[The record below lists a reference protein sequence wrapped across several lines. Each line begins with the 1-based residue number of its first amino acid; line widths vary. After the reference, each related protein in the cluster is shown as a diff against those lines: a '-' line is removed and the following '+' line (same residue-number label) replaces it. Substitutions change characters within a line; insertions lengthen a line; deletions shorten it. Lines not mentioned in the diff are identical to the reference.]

1 MSYLAPLVTFIIP
14 AYNSSIYIKRC
25 LDSILSQEYSNIEI
39 VVIDDGSTDDTLE
52 KLNKIALMDKRIRVF
67 HKPNEGQGVARNF
80 GLLEARGKYI
90 SFVDSD
96 DYISDHFLARLI
108 ECLNC
113 DNDFDF
119 INFRI
124 DFRTD
129 LNVVKYVLPEY
140 SRHHLT
146 GDEIFKRAMLDD
158 LIYSSPCNKI
168 YNADFLKK
176 NNIFFPHR
184 RKNEDILF
192 SRVLSFFST
201 KCLFI
206 NDVLYHAE
214 IRADST
220 SRKMS
225 CSSIK
230 ETISIYAH
238 LEHFLVD
245 KKKFL
250 DYEIYLSASRKKVF
264 TQLVILCSIRIKDND
279 DYIKTVEVF
288 KKHKSYCDFKSMKG
302 IGLLRTKNKLLYLF
316 VRFSGFGFIR
326 FMSSTFLQR
335 YIY

>member
-1 MSYLAPLVTFIIP
+1 MPYFTPLVTFIIP
-14 AYNSSIYIKRC
+14 AYNSSCYIKRC
-25 LDSILSQEYSNIEI
+25 LDSILSQEYNNFEI
-39 VVIDDGSTDDTLE
+39 VAIDDGSADDTLE
-52 KLNKIALMDKRIRVF
+52 KLNEIALIDKRIRVF

-80 GLLEARGKYI
+80 GLLQARGKYI

-96 DYISDHFLARLI
+96 DYVSEHFLARLI
-108 ECLNC
+108 PHLNC

-124 DFRTD
+124 DFVTN
-129 LNVVKYVLPEY
+129 LNVVKYVLPAY
-140 SRHHLT
+140 SREHLI

-176 NNIFFPHR
+176 NGIFFPLQ

-214 IRADST
+214 IRSDST

-238 LEHFLVD
+238 LEHFLVENNSL
-245 KKKFL
+245 L
-250 DYEIYLSASRKKVF
+250 DYENYLSASRKKVF
-264 TQLVILCSIRIKDND
+264 TQLLILCSIRIEDKIEYMNAVRFL
-279 DYIKTVEVF
+279 KN
-288 KKHKSYCDFKSMKG
+288 HKSYCDFKSMKG
-302 IGLLRTKNKLLYLF
+302 LGLLKTKNKLLYLF
-316 VRFSGFGFIR
+316 VRFLGFRFIR
-326 FMSSTFLQR
+326 VVSSIIFQR
-335 YIY
+335 YTY